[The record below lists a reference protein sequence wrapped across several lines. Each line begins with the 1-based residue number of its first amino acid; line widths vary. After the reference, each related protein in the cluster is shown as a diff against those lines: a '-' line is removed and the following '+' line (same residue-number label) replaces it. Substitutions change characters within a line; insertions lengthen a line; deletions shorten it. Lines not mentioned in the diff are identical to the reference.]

1 MLRAIV
7 LFFVVVCFFSCE
19 TQDNE
24 VLKKRSEKKQ
34 NSLKATVVGGWVE
47 PEKDSAKWV
56 FQKDRLKWKGFSHP
70 VSFCDNR
77 ASVGQLVFGIV
88 LKHPDSLTL
97 INKTTKEKHILV
109 RVCR

>member
-1 MLRAIV
+1 MFYFLLLCV
-7 LFFVVVCFFSCE
+7 FFPGE

-70 VSFCDNR
+70 VSFCDNK